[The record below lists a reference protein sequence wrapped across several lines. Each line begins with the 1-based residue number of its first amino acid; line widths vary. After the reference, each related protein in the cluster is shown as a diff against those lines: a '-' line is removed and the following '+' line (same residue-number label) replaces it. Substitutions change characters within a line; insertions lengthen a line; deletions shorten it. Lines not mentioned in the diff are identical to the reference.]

1 MLGKVRTTEVS
12 VRRGAEACNFF
23 YGSVLFERGI
33 KWRVASQWYGLRFVG
48 ETCLQGTMTPTNVY
62 SILEILSLRQ
72 TKIVNVGIS

>member
-33 KWRVASQWYGLRFVG
+33 KWRVASQLRFVG
-48 ETCLQGTMTPTNVY
+48 EACLQGTMTPTNVH
-62 SILEILSLRQ
+62 SILEILLLRQ